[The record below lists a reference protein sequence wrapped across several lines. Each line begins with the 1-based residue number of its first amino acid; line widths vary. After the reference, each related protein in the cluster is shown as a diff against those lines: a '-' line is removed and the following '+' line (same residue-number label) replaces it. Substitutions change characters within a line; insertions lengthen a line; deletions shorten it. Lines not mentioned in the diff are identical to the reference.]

1 MTTQIS
7 LIDSSALLAVIYNER
22 GMEKAQEYFENSYMS
37 VVNASECFIVLNK
50 NGMPF
55 DIAQNLLESI
65 ISKFIPLEYNDA
77 KIIAEVK
84 NSNKDL
90 GLSLGDST
98 CIAIGNKLDLQ
109 IITADKAWLQVQS
122 KSKIICIR

>member
-37 VVNASECFIVLNK
+37 VVNAAECFIVLNK

-77 KIIAEVK
+77 KIIAQIK
-84 NSNKDL
+84 NSNKDI

>member
-37 VVNASECFIVLNK
+37 VVNAAECFIVLNK

-77 KIIAEVK
+77 KIIAQIK
-84 NSNKDL
+84 NTNKDIS
-90 GLSLGDST
+90 LSLGDST